1 MYENLVKFPEIAPKF
16 DAHKTLFQRGVDL
29 CFRRF
34 LFLRFESNCL
44 KEVTHK
50 EESVEDNGCGLIVF
64 GGTCAIWRLFPLK
77 RFVGL
82 RLCKFHYFLLLAAG
96 CCCRRTATLC
106 FGIPKKKNGIWPN
119 PKTKSYIYILLLLP
133 AAAAV
138 ILPFYHLTS

>member
-64 GGTCAIWRLFPLK
+64 GGTAIVFYKVKYNRYSYLTINLHLATIDPGNITYLRTKLLFLK
-77 RFVGL
+77 
-82 RLCKFHYFLLLAAG
+82 
-96 CCCRRTATLC
+96 
-106 FGIPKKKNGIWPN
+106 
-119 PKTKSYIYILLLLP
+119 
-133 AAAAV
+133 
-138 ILPFYHLTS
+138 